1 MRHPTTAK
9 PWYREPW
16 PWILMSGPAAVVAAG
31 AVTTALAVSSF
42 DGLVADDYY
51 KQGLAINRVI
61 ARESAARQLGVT
73 ASLSFDPTR
82 THVRVMLGEGARPA
96 SLRLTLVHRTLP
108 AEDQSIVL
116 TEVSPGFYEGA
127 LLAPRRGALHA
138 RLEDGA
144 GRWRLA
150 GEWNTL
156 ADSLGLAP

>member
-1 MRHPTTAK
+1 
-9 PWYREPW
+9 
-16 PWILMSGPAAVVAAG
+16 MSGPFAAVAAG
-31 AVTTALAVSSF
+31 AVTTALAVTSF

-61 ARESAARQLGVT
+61 ARESNARQMGVT

-82 THVRVMLGEGARPA
+82 TRVRVMLGEGARPA

-108 AEDQSIVL
+108 AEDQSL
-116 TEVSPGFYEGA
+116 ALAEVAPGLYEGA
-127 LLAPRRGALHA
+127 MHAPPRGALHA
-138 RLEDGA
+138 RLEDDA

-156 ADSLGLAP
+156 ADSLRLAP